1 MSQSSGEKDQEPTPK
16 RLKEARD
23 KGQVA
28 KSQDVNSTVLL
39 VGTLLYSAIIWPFA
53 LQWLGGL
60 ALLSI
65 KLSSEPFEAALP
77 IMMAASQNV
86 FFYLVMPLMA
96 LVVVLGIAS
105 NFFQVGAIM
114 SLEPVKPSLKKLNP
128 MEGIKKIFS
137 MKSLVEFLK
146 SVAKILIVGTV
157 VVMAVW
163 GLIGSLIEIPFAGIN
178 GIFEVLPGILLPVTI
193 NTVIA
198 YAVIAAFDMF
208 YQQKQHIKG
217 LRMTKDEVKREYKE
231 MEGDPMIKSK
241 RKQLHREMAMN
252 DQAQNTRKAS
262 VLVTNPTHYA
272 IALYYEPGK
281 TKLPVVVAKGEGT
294 FALRMMEIAKEADVP
309 IMRNV
314 DLAQALYNHAHV
326 DQYIP
331 ADLIEPVA
339 EVLRWVRE
347 LKEDQQF

>member
-1 MSQSSGEKDQEPTPK
+1 MSQSSGEKDQDPTPK

-39 VGTLLYSAIIWPFA
+39 IGTLLYAAIIWPFA
-53 LQWLGGL
+53 LQWLGSLVQL
-60 ALLSI
+60 AAQLASQ
-65 KLSSEPFEAALP
+65 PFSAALP
-77 IMMAASQNV
+77 IMVAACLNV
-86 FFYLVMPLMA
+86 FLFLVMPLMG
-96 LVVVLGIAS
+96 LVFVLGVAS

-128 MEGIKKIFS
+128 MEGVKKIFS

-146 SVAKILIVGTV
+146 SVAKIVIVGTV

-178 GIFEVLPGILLPVTI
+178 GIFQVLPSILLPVVI
-193 NTVIA
+193 NTILA

-252 DQAQNTRKAS
+252 DQAQATRKAS
-262 VLVTNPTHYA
+262 VVVTNPTHYA

-281 TKLPVVVAKGEGT
+281 TKLPTVVAKGEGS
-294 FALRMMEIAKEADVP
+294 FALRMMEIAKESNVP

-314 DLAQALYNHAHV
+314 DLAQALYKDVQV

-331 ADLIEPVA
+331 ADLIEPIA

-347 LKEDQQF
+347 LKEDQH